1 VADDR
6 SNSLVVSASEE
17 QMKFVKELVDQMDV
31 NVDQVTE
38 LKVFR
43 LRYADPQE
51 TADQL
56 ASLFPDP
63 TTQQSSRGQFRG
75 FGPFGGFGGGN
86 TASTGNQSTRKL
98 SQTKVTAVPDPR
110 TGSVIVSA
118 SRDWMPQIVGII
130 EELDSD
136 PAKKKKVHLIKV
148 ENRDPQEVVE
158 DLQSVIAA
166 DTSGGNFSNTRSTSQ
181 QSGSQLNTRQQINL
195 RNQGNNSSSFNLNS
209 GGTGSSRT
217 GR

>member
-1 VADDR
+1 MAVADDR
-6 SNSLVVSASEE
+6 SNSLVVSASDE
-17 QMKFVKELVDQMDV
+17 QMALVRQLVNQMDV
-31 NVDQVTE
+31 NVDDITE

-56 ASLFPDP
+56 SSLFPD
-63 TTQQSSRGQFRG
+63 TTQQSYNTRGGFRG
-75 FGPFGGFGGGN
+75 FMFGGPPGMQAN
-86 TASTGNQSTRKL
+86 TSSTTTSSRKL
-98 SQTKVTAVPDPR
+98 QQTRVTAVADPR

-118 SRDWMPQIVGII
+118 SRDLMAQISSIV
-130 EELDSD
+130 EQLDSD
-136 PAKKKKVHLIKV
+136 PAKKKKVYVIKV

-166 DTSGGNFSNTRSTSQ
+166 DTSGGNFSTRSSSQ
-181 QSGSQLNTRQQINL
+181 QSGSQLNTRQQNNL
-195 RNQGNNSSSFNLNS
+195 RN
-209 GGTGSSRT
+209 TGSSSSSSGFGNSGSRTT